1 MSCAGPMM
9 GSGRKKR
16 GGDEDEP
23 EIVEEDTESVSSS
36 ESEEET
42 MGGRRRR
49 TIMRKGYVAHRR
61 GKTVRVPARRVRDMG
76 AKGKWRVKHGPGIG
90 ELEAG
95 KLMGYATAESKTQRR
110 DILRKVVKKD
120 GPLKTFRRLQA
131 ISTYMKRVVPYKS
144 KTARAD
150 RNWVKKTFMKK

>member
-1 MSCAGPMM
+1 MM

-16 GGDEDEP
+16 GGEDEEP
-23 EIVEEDTESVSSS
+23 EVEDTDSEVEES
-36 ESEEET
+36 ESESDEEET
-42 MGGRRRR
+42 SGGRRRR
-49 TIMRKGYVAHRR
+49 TILRKGYVAHRR
-61 GKTVRVPARRVRDMG
+61 GKTIRVSAKRVRDMG

-110 DILRKVVKKD
+110 RILRKVVKKS

-150 RNWVKKTFMKK
+150 RNWVKKTFMKKK

>member
-1 MSCAGPMM
+1 MSCAAPMM
-9 GSGRKKR
+9 GSGRKR
-16 GGDEDEP
+16 GGDEDE
-23 EIVEEDTESVSSS
+23 VESVSDT
-36 ESEEET
+36 EEDT

-61 GKTVRVPARRVRDMG
+61 GKTVRVPGRRIRDVG
-76 AKGKWRVKHGPGIG
+76 AKGKWRTKHGPGIG

-95 KLMGYATAESKTQRR
+95 KLMGYATNEPKTQRR
-110 DILRKVVKKD
+110 KILRKVVKKS

-131 ISTYMKRVVPYKS
+131 ISTYMKRTLPYKS

>member
-1 MSCAGPMM
+1 MSCSAGPMM
-9 GSGRKKR
+9 GGKKR
-16 GGDEDEP
+16 GGDEEEP
-23 EIVEEDTESVSSS
+23 EVEDTESVSSS
-36 ESEEET
+36 ESDEET

-61 GKTVRVPARRVRDMG
+61 GKTIRVPGRRVRDMG

-95 KLMGYATAESKTQRR
+95 KLMGYATDEPKTQRR
-110 DILRKVVKKD
+110 RILRKVVKKS

-150 RNWVKKTFMKK
+150 RNWVKKTFMKKK